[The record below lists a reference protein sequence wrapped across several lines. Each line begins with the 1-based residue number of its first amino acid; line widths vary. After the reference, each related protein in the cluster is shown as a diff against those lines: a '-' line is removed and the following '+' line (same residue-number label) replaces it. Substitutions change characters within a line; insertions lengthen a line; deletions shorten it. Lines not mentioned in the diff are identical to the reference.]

1 MEGNLLQQLVEYY
14 SVNYGYLWDL
24 FLKHLLMSVYGVLFA
39 SIVGIPIGIIIA
51 RYSKFSGVI
60 ITIANIIQ
68 TVPVI
73 AMLAILMLVMGLGTT
88 TVVVTVFLYALL
100 PIIKNTYTG
109 IMGVDANIKDAG
121 KGMGMTRNQV
131 LRMIELPLSLSVIL
145 GGLRIALVVAIG
157 VVAVGSFIGAPTLG
171 DIVIRGTNATDG
183 TTFILAGAIPI
194 ALIAIIIDVGL
205 RLLEKRL
212 DPAHKAEKEVK
223 LSRKVLMNR
232 RS

>member
-1 MEGNLLQQLVEYY
+1 MDGNLLQQLADYY
-14 SVNYGYLWDL
+14 AVNFGYLWDL
-24 FLKHLLMSVYGVLFA
+24 FIKHLLMSVYGVLFGA
-39 SIVGIPIGIIIA
+39 IVGIPVGILIA
-51 RYSKFSGVI
+51 RYAKLSSVI

-73 AMLAILMLVMGLGTT
+73 AMLAMLMLVMGLGTN
-88 TVVVTVFLYALL
+88 TVVLTVFLYALL

-109 IMGVDANIKDAG
+109 IVGVDENIKDAG

-145 GGLRIALVVAIG
+145 GGIRIALVVAIG
-157 VVAVGSFIGAPTLG
+157 VVAVGSFIGASTLG

-194 ALIAIIIDVGL
+194 ALIAVLIDLGL
-205 RLLEKRL
+205 RGLEKLL
-212 DPAHKAEKEVK
+212 DPVKRTKSLKEETI
-223 LSRKVLMNR
+223 
-232 RS
+232 

>member
-1 MEGNLLQQLVEYY
+1 MSGNLLQQLGEYY
-14 SVNYGYLWDL
+14 STNFGYLMDL

-39 SIVGIPIGIIIA
+39 SIIGIPIGIFIA
-51 RYSKFSGVI
+51 RFSKLSWIV

-73 AMLAILMLVMGLGTT
+73 AMLAILMLVMGLGPN
-88 TVVVTVFLYALL
+88 TVVFTVFLYALL

-109 IMGVDANIKDAG
+109 IQGVDDNIKDAG
-121 KGMGMTRNQV
+121 KGMGMTSNQV

-145 GGLRIALVVAIG
+145 GGIRIALVVAIG

-194 ALIAIIIDVGL
+194 ALIAVIIDVVL

-212 DPAHKAEKEVK
+212 DPTQNTKHNKPQGI
-223 LSRKVLMNR
+223 N
-232 RS
+232 